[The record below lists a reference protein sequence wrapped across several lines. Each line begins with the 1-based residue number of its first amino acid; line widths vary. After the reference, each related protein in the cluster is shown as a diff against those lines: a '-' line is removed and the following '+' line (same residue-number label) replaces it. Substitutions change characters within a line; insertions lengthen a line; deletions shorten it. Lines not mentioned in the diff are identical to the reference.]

1 MGDFVRKGNVSNAVP
16 VHIRMKYIR
25 PLLWV
30 IKSIISIIIT
40 FRINKNNMA
49 NQRRIGLFLAKK
61 DRMLMIK
68 KCQK

>member
-1 MGDFVRKGNVSNAVP
+1 MGEFLRKGNVSNAVP
-16 VHIRMKYIR
+16 VNIRMKYIR

-30 IKSIISIIIT
+30 IKSIKSLNIY
-40 FRINKNNMA
+40 RINKNNMV
-49 NQRRIGLFLAKK
+49 NQRRIGLSVAKK

>member
-30 IKSIISIIIT
+30 IKSIIFIIIKHLGPT
-40 FRINKNNMA
+40 KIIWQIKEGLDYLL
-49 NQRRIGLFLAKK
+49 QRKIG
-61 DRMLMIK
+61 
-68 KCQK
+68 CS